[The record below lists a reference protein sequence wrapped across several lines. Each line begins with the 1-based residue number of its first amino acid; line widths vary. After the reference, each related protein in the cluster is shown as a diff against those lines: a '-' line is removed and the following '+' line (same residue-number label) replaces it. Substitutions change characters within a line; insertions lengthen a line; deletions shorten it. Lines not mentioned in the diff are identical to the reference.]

1 MISLALVHYPIVDKH
16 GTLQSSSITTFD
28 IHDLS
33 RTGKTYGINRLYLVH
48 PSPLQR
54 GVAERILGY
63 WNVGGG
69 KTYNPCR
76 SEALENTE
84 TLATLEQ
91 AIEHMTNIAG
101 RKPLLV
107 ATSAKPGIDRI
118 TFNQCREL
126 IKEPVLMILGTGW
139 GLAPE
144 VFDICD
150 YTLEPIV
157 GPTEFNHLSV
167 RAAGAIILDRLLGR

>member
-1 MISLALVHYPIVDKH
+1 MISISLVHYPIVDKH
-16 GTLQSSSITTFD
+16 GELQASSITTFD

-33 RTGKTYGINRLYLVH
+33 RSGKTYGIDRLYLVH

-69 KTYNPCR
+69 RNYNACR

-91 AIEHMTNIAG
+91 AIEAMTQRAG
-101 RKPLLV
+101 RKPILV

-118 TFNQCREL
+118 TFEQCKTML
-126 IKEPVLMILGTGW
+126 NEPVMLILGTGW

-144 VFDICD
+144 VFTICD
-150 YTLEPIV
+150 YILEPIN
-157 GPTEFNHLSV
+157 GPTPFNHLSV

>member
-1 MISLALVHYPIVDKH
+1 MISFALVHYPIVDKH

-33 RTGKTYGINRLYLVH
+33 RSGKTYGIDRLYLVH

-69 KTYNPCR
+69 RTYNACR

-84 TLATLEQ
+84 TLATLEL
-91 AIEHMTNIAG
+91 AIGHMTERAG
-101 RKPLLV
+101 TRPVIV
-107 ATSAKPGIDRI
+107 ATSAKNGQDRI
-118 TFNQCREL
+118 TFEQCKKIIEKPTL
-126 IKEPVLMILGTGW
+126 IILGTGW

-150 YTLEPIV
+150 YTLEPIN
-157 GPTEFNHLSV
+157 GPTDFNHLSV

>member
-1 MISLALVHYPIVDKH
+1 MISIALVHYPIVDKH

-33 RTGKTYGINRLYLVH
+33 RSGRTYGIDRLYLVH

-69 KTYNPCR
+69 RAYNACR

-84 TLATLEQ
+84 TLATLEL
-91 AIEHMTNIAG
+91 AIEHMTARAG
-101 RKPLLV
+101 VRPILM
-107 ATSAKPGIDRI
+107 ATSAKPGDGRI
-118 TFNQCREL
+118 TFEQCKKIIEKPTM
-126 IKEPVLMILGTGW
+126 IILGTGW

-144 VFDICD
+144 VFEMCD
-150 YTLEPIV
+150 YLLEPIN
-157 GPTEFNHLSV
+157 GPTQFNHLSV

>member
-1 MISLALVHYPIVDKH
+1 MISIALVHYPIVDKH

-33 RTGKTYGINRLYLVH
+33 RSGRTYGIDRLYLVH

-69 KTYNPCR
+69 RQYNACR

-84 TLATLEQ
+84 TLATLEL
-91 AIEHMTNIAG
+91 AIEHMTQRAG
-101 RKPLLV
+101 KKPIII
-107 ATSAKPGIDRI
+107 ATSAKSGNDRI
-118 TFNQCREL
+118 TFEECRKL
-126 IKEPVLMILGTGW
+126 LAEPVMLILGTGW
-139 GLAPE
+139 GLAPQ
-144 VFDICD
+144 VFDLCD
-150 YTLEPIV
+150 HILEPIN